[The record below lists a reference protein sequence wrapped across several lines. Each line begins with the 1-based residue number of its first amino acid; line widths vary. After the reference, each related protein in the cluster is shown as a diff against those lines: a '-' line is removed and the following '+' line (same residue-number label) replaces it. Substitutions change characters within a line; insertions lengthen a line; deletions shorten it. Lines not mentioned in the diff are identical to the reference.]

1 MSDITLSYPAVE
13 VDAVMSPYCLTVCIT
28 KYKHV
33 PIRAMGNLLA
43 MVYSTH
49 LNYLAVLYS
58 SH

>member
-13 VDAVMSPYCLTVCIT
+13 VDAVMSPYCLTVCIS

-33 PIRAMGNLLA
+33 PIRAIENLIV

-49 LNYLAVLYS
+49 LNYLTVLYS